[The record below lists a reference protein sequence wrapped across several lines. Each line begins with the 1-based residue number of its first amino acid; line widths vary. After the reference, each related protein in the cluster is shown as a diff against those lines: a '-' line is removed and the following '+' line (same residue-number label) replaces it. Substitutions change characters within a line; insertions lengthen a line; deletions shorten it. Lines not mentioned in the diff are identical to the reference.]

1 MRFCEFWQ
9 FLLYKSPIQG
19 GNKGFRGV
27 LTFFRI
33 ACIYE
38 KTPTVYFKFCSLLFL
53 IQQQYQ
59 HEDRYYEYYPN
70 YVRPKRQ
77 RNVTDYYNYNLE
89 DNIEDEQAGSEDN
102 QDDDE
107 IIGDPLFISYN
118 VTFSEEATNDGLP
131 FLSTNSQNLP
141 IDNLN
146 SQDQTVSPKNL
157 QKSAKKNFLEVCFG
171 ESKQFLIEA
180 RLKKKHFLLHICT
193 CFCHI

>member
-1 MRFCEFWQ
+1 MAKTLIFQRKK
-9 FLLYKSPIQG
+9 KSWITLKP
-19 GNKGFRGV
+19 
-27 LTFFRI
+27 
-33 ACIYE
+33 
-38 KTPTVYFKFCSLLFL
+38 PLFL
-53 IQQQYQ
+53 QQ

-89 DNIEDEQAGSEDN
+89 DEQAGSEDTN

-146 SQDQTVSPKNL
+146 SQDHTVSPKNL
-157 QKSAKKNFLEVCFG
+157 QKSAKHVINIEANSASNERTTNLVLEVCHG
-171 ESKQFLIEA
+171 E
-180 RLKKKHFLLHICT
+180 LK
-193 CFCHI
+193 

>member
-1 MRFCEFWQ
+1 MAKTLIFQRKK
-9 FLLYKSPIQG
+9 KSWITLKP
-19 GNKGFRGV
+19 
-27 LTFFRI
+27 
-33 ACIYE
+33 
-38 KTPTVYFKFCSLLFL
+38 PLFL
-53 IQQQYQ
+53 QQ

-157 QKSAKKNFLEVCFG
+157 QKSAKKIVLEVFWRIKVVFNRG
-171 ESKQFLIEA
+171 KI
-180 RLKKKHFLLHICT
+180 KKKAFSSSYLHMFLPYLMA
-193 CFCHI
+193 

>member
-1 MRFCEFWQ
+1 MSKTLIIQRKKTQ
-9 FLLYKSPIQG
+9 KKKSWITLWHP
-19 GNKGFRGV
+19 
-27 LTFFRI
+27 
-33 ACIYE
+33 
-38 KTPTVYFKFCSLLFL
+38 LFL
-53 IQQQYQ
+53 QQ

-89 DNIEDEQAGSEDN
+89 DNIEDEQAGSEDTN

-157 QKSAKKNFLEVCFG
+157 QTSAKKIVLEVFWRIKVVFNRG
-171 ESKQFLIEA
+171 KI
-180 RLKKKHFLLHICT
+180 
-193 CFCHI
+193 